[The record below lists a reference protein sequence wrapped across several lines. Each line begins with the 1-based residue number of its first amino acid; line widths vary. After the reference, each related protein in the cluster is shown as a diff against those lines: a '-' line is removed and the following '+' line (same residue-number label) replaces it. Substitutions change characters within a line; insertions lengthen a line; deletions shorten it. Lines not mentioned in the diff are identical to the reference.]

1 MVGSDKEVETHSQ
14 NTSGIMIPLQFLC
27 QKARWNDWG
36 CSLFVLRVGLFLL
49 SFVDNLRMF
58 STTSFG
64 LGILNPALGALL
76 VWDDELPETRRNEAA
91 ANLLTLASRR
101 DPLNDTS
108 WSTKGL
114 KLYPIGLPLRIWR
127 QGRGS
132 FLQDIKCV

>member
-1 MVGSDKEVETHSQ
+1 M
-14 NTSGIMIPLQFLC
+14 
-27 QKARWNDWG
+27 
-36 CSLFVLRVGLFLL
+36 VLRVGLFLL

-108 WSTKGL
+108 WSIKGL

-132 FLQDIKCV
+132 FLQDIKCVLYCTVQYKTNFQLDLHATNLESDIKQS